1 MNTDEHR
8 FSTPS
13 LGLDLPFNRSLLSE
27 EIPGMAAPVFGH
39 SLSVFICVHLWLL

>member
-13 LGLDLPFNRSLLSE
+13 LGLDPSFTRSLLNE
-27 EIPGMAAPVFGH
+27 EILGMAAAVFEH